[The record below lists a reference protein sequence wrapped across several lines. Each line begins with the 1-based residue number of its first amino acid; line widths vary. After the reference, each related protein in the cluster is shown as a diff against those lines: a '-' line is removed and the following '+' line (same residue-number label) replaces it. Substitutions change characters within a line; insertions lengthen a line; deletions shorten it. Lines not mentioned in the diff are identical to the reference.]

1 MYTFIQKVIEYL
13 IGVGVYI
20 FIFVRECIS
29 GWKGW
34 AGVFFVYI
42 TKERYTECG
51 VGVVIFLKCPE
62 GKIQVLVYDGI

>member
-1 MYTFIQKVIEYL
+1 M
-13 IGVGVYI
+13 
-20 FIFVRECIS
+20 
-29 GWKGW
+29 
-34 AGVFFVYI
+34 FFVYI